1 MGNLL
6 KIFSILY
13 NFDYELVKP
22 PDGLWGARQ
31 NNGSWSGMMG
41 MVHREEVEFAVGPFT
56 ITPERETVCD
66 FSWPVH
72 SDNLALI
79 MVRPGLQNDVSGF
92 LKPFSWVVW
101 LLVLLS
107 VVGVGAAMFAIER
120 GEEKVFTFSEKNLLR
135 KVTQWVLQTLTQE
148 SAEWLPRKDGGRLLV
163 TTWLLASLVFMSSY
177 SGILTAMLTVPRV
190 TIPIDSL
197 ADLVAQDDLP
207 WRLEAGSMM
216 PKFLMESGDPVR
228 QKVVTHSSG
237 TFPDCWAARQ
247 AIARGEFAALCDETS
262 MRKSMSWDFST
273 TGKCHLYIASQ
284 KVFTNAM
291 MAMAFK
297 TNSTYLPNINKV
309 IRKVKESGLLER
321 WMASQITNTSQC
333 LRPPSSDRRDGIEA
347 LDFEAFSGPLLV
359 LAAGESGCHRGWARH
374 PFGPLEVGRREKWVW
389 DLGSGILGHSG
400 YTAVNSFGQYHAY
413 VLNLCLRIMNTR
425 TIAEESFSYLPICIL
440 IVMASFILEDSEK
453 QCYLERSGYNF
464 IILLGKQSLKM
475 VIWSKTPG
483 EIPDEERYCEVDF

>member
-1 MGNLL
+1 MGRNLL
-6 KIFSILY
+6 QVLRLFS
-13 NFDYELVKP
+13 YELVKP
-22 PDGLWGARQ
+22 PDGLWGAKQ
-31 NNGSWSGMMG
+31 ADGSWSGMMG

-101 LLVLLS
+101 LLVMVS
-107 VVGVGAAMFAIER
+107 VLGIGAAMFGIER
-120 GEEKVFTFSEKNLLR
+120 GEEKVFSFSEKNLMR

-148 SAEWLPRKDGGRLLV
+148 SSDWLPRKDGGRLLV
-163 TTWLLASLVFMSSY
+163 STWLCVLVSCLY
-177 SGILTAMLTVPRV
+177 SGILRHADVLV
-190 TIPIDSL
+190 TIPSTPGL
-197 ADLVAQDDLP
+197 TSAQDDLP

-262 MRKSMSWDFST
+262 MRKSIT

-297 TNSTYLPNINKV
+297 SNSTYLPNINKV

-347 LDFEAFSGPLLV
+347 LDLEAFSGPLLV
-359 LAAGESGCHRGWARH
+359 LAGGMA
-374 PFGPLEVGRREKWVW
+374 
-389 DLGSGILGHSG
+389 
-400 YTAVNSFGQYHAY
+400 
-413 VLNLCLRIMNTR
+413 
-425 TIAEESFSYLPICIL
+425 
-440 IVMASFILEDSEK
+440 ASFLVFVGEHVK
-453 QCYLERSGYNF
+453 KTMRTA
-464 IILLGKQSLKM
+464 LLDDAANANPHKL
-475 VIWSKTPG
+475 T
-483 EIPDEERYCEVDF
+483 